1 MKIKILFF
9 FVFLSLYSCSNE
21 KKEISSIKELNQ
33 TQELITTYTEAMNAL
48 EQNDYFFS
56 AQKFLESEML
66 FPQSEWAPKSLI
78 MASYSYYMLD
88 YYSLA
93 IENLKR
99 YFDIYSNDK
108 NKIYARYL
116 MALCYFELIE
126 GEKRDTAAI
135 FLAKEQFQ
143 IVINSLPNSEYAL
156 DSQFK
161 LNLINDLL
169 AAKEIY
175 LGRYY
180 LNKNKWI
187 PAMNRFKTVLD
198 DYDTTVYVEE
208 AIHRLV
214 EINYK
219 IGLKEEAKKY
229 ATLLGYNYQSS
240 DWYKETYKIFN
251 SDYSLVLKN
260 NQKSK
265 NSILDKF
272 KNLLN

>member
-1 MKIKILFF
+1 
-9 FVFLSLYSCSNE
+9 
-21 KKEISSIKELNQ
+21 
-33 TQELITTYTEAMNAL
+33 MNAL

-108 NKIYARYL
+108 NEIYARYL

-143 IVINSLPNSEYAL
+143 IVINSSPNSEYAL

-251 SDYSLVLKN
+251 SDYSLVLKKD
-260 NQKSK
+260 QKSK